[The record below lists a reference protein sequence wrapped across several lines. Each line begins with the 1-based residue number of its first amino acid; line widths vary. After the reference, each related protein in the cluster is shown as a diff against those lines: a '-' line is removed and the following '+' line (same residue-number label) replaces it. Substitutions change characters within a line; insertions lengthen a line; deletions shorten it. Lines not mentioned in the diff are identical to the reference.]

1 MSLEDNNKLAF
12 VGLLNSVSDSLGRA
26 LTEKKQERSDSGSDS
41 ESDSGSDGE
50 SECRHNPTNYF
61 TLKDSDEPKIPIYD
75 GTDYFVHNKRV
86 RAFLIYHQVKK
97 ALKHDCLVHLEN
109 HLKRL
114 YQIQPYW
121 HTNYLECIIKMRDNS
136 LRHLQHDDIVDRVEL
151 LNDFILQEL

>member
-97 ALKHDCLVHLEN
+97 ALKHDCLVHLE
-109 HLKRL
+109 
-114 YQIQPYW
+114 